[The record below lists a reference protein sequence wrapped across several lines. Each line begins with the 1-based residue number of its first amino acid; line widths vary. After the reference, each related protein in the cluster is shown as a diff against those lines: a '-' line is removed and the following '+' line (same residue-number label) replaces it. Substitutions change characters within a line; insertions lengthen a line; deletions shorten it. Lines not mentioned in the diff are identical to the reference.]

1 MCLLSAGCPRAVAVQ
16 LLTLDYC
23 TLNRVHGVMSTHKL
37 PKITKLIGGLPCV
50 VQMTQKILEAE
61 GEGDS
66 VQLDFFLKGNLALEK
81 NSRRKPHSWLPDQV
95 RQLYRLHLLN
105 SLLFTVLSHCA
116 STQASVL
123 HSSQRSHSATLAA
136 SDLACGNVQSTG
148 SLVIA

>member
-23 TLNRVHGVMSTHKL
+23 ILNRVHGVMSTHKL
-37 PKITKLIGGLPCV
+37 PKITQLIGGLPCV

-81 NSRRKPHSWLPDQV
+81 NSRRKPHFWLPDQV
-95 RQLYRLHLLN
+95 RQLYRLTPSPELSTLHRA
-105 SLLFTVLSHCA
+105 FTLRKHPSI
-116 STQASVL
+116 
-123 HSSQRSHSATLAA
+123 SAALKPEV
-136 SDLACGNVQSTG
+136 S
-148 SLVIA
+148 